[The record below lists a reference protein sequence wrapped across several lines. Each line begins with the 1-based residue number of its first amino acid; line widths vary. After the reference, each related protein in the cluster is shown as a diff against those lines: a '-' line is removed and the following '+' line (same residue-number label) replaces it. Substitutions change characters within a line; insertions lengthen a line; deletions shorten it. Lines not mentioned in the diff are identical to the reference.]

1 MLCSWLYQDVISIDR
16 LNSLSKAQGAG
27 LLSVNSAQEHQFID
41 TTLQRIDRDRY
52 GDSKNNL
59 YTIYIQLL
67 IRSISN
73 LIIIKCLFFPIFVL
87 KEAVWSTQITHRV
100 YIYLNVLKIII
111 RLAMSCYL
119 VKYNS
124 THFFITRFIWSKNC
138 HARMSSSLL

>member
-73 LIIIKCLFFPIFVL
+73 LIIMKCLFFPIFVL
-87 KEAVWSTQITHRV
+87 TEVVWSTHRV
-100 YIYLNVLKIII
+100 YIYLNVLKII

>member
-52 GDSKNNL
+52 A
-59 YTIYIQLL
+59 IYIQLL

-87 KEAVWSTQITHRV
+87 TEAVWSTQITHRV
-100 YIYLNVLKIII
+100 YIYFNVLKIII
-111 RLAMSCYL
+111 RLATSCYL